1 MTDQEFKQ
9 IRKAIGISQERLGKD
24 MGRTSK
30 QIRRYEHG
38 KAEIPFLVA
47 HYMNSLQVEEAR

>member
-30 QIRRYEHG
+30 QIRRYEQG

-47 HYMNSLQVEEAR
+47 HYMNSLKVTP